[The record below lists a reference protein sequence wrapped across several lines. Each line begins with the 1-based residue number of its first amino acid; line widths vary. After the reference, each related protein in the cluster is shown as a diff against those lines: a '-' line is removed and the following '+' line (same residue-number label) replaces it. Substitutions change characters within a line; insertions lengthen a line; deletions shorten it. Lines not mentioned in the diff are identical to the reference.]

1 MSMIVYFLQNAEIS
15 RRQFNELAMT
25 LSGETKK
32 IIMSTYDQLIHEG
45 VIQGIVQG
53 KEYGIAQGIEQGIA
67 QGIEQKNKLVIQKGL
82 DAGLSIELLCELTDL
97 STEEVEAII
106 QLLGEEEN

>member
-53 KEYGIAQGIEQGIA
+53 KEYGIAQGIEQ
-67 QGIEQKNKLVIQKGL
+67 KNKLVIQKGL